1 MRMRSIRNLVPEMND
16 RPLTAQRRLLLDI
29 LREAKG
35 HLNARDLYQRAV
47 QRDKNISLATVY
59 RNLRLFEEVGLV
71 DERRLDEVHCYYELR
86 QSNEHYHLVCSAC
99 GRVLEFESPMVGKLV
114 DEVERNSDFH
124 VLKAV
129 LHLEGYCKKC
139 KGKKQA
145 R

>member
-1 MRMRSIRNLVPEMND
+1 MRMRSNRNLVPEMND

-29 LREAKG
+29 LRETKG
-35 HLNARDLYQRAV
+35 HLNARDLYQRAI

-71 DERRLDEVHCYYELR
+71 DERRLDDIHCYYELK
-86 QSNEHYHLVCSAC
+86 QSNVHYHLVCSAC
-99 GRVLEFESPMVGKLV
+99 GRVMEFESPMVGKLV

-124 VLKAV
+124 VSKAV
-129 LHLEGYCKKC
+129 LYLEGYCKKC

-145 R
+145 S